1 MNLQFCKELAKKE
14 WWSKNPIP
22 PNFFLCQL
30 VDLLGIISSKSRIFF
45 FLLRQN
51 LIFQTLSSVCMFTRL
66 RKKNEGNFRVTA
78 CMIKTRSL
86 SKWSH
91 LLEISKG
98 ATIRF
103 KIWSNTQHQCF
114 WEDWQYLGI
123 LGALRGLTLLNS
135 AQLLDSAWLL
145 SLA

>member
-1 MNLQFCKELAKKE
+1 MCKALNKDLEERKIDS
-14 WWSKNPIP
+14 WWQWIYNFVRNWQRKSDEAKNPIP

-30 VDLLGIISSKSRIFF
+30 VN
-45 FLLRQN
+45 LLRSEEENDKQN
-51 LIFQTLSSVCMFTRL
+51 IFSSTKSHFSNPFLCLHVYSF
-66 RKKNEGNFRVTA
+66 KEKNEGNFRVTA

-98 ATIRF
+98 VTIRF

-114 WEDWQYLGI
+114 WKKDIWVTSGH
-123 LGALRGLTLLNS
+123 
-135 AQLLDSAWLL
+135 
-145 SLA
+145 